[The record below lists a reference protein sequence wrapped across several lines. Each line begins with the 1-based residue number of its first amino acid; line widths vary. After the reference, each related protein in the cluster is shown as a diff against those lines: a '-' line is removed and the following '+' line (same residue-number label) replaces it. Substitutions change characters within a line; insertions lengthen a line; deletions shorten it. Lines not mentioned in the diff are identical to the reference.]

1 MQEESQ
7 PVRFSM
13 QAKLITVGL
22 IVGLTIL
29 LIYWVQ
35 HILAPFIAA
44 IITAYLFNPLISIL
58 QRRTNIGR
66 GIWIAILYILAFSLI
81 YGVGTL
87 VWPRITAQYQELAS
101 WIPSLITDINQELEG
116 NRTIDLGTG
125 LTIDLAPLGEQVG
138 DLISELGRTFSGNV
152 PHLVFSALETVIFTL
167 VYLIVTFYLLLQAN
181 QLKHWAVGLIP
192 APYRAEISDLGRQ
205 IDRVL
210 AAFIRGQLLLILI
223 MSALL
228 YIPLSILNVPYALVI
243 AVTSGILEIIPII
256 GPWSAT
262 AIAITVALFQTDV
275 PFGMSNVGLAAL
287 IGAIYFALRQIEDH
301 FIIPN
306 VMGPLVRL
314 HPAVVIF
321 AILAGGALAGAFGL
335 FVSIPVAAIIRILL
349 RYLYSKLTDETEPP
363 ASLPPAAKSEDVP
376 AREYDSAPAPPLGSL
391 PKKTA
396 NE

>member
-1 MQEESQ
+1 
-7 PVRFSM
+7 
-13 QAKLITVGL
+13 
-22 IVGLTIL
+22 
-29 LIYWVQ
+29 
-35 HILAPFIAA
+35 
-44 IITAYLFNPLISIL
+44 
-58 QRRTNIGR
+58 
-66 GIWIAILYILAFSLI
+66 
-81 YGVGTL
+81 
-87 VWPRITAQYQELAS
+87 
-101 WIPSLITDINQELEG
+101 
-116 NRTIDLGTG
+116 
-125 LTIDLAPLGEQVG
+125 EQVG

-152 PHLVFSALETVIFTL
+152 PHLVFSALETVIFML

-181 QLKHWAVGLIP
+181 QLKNWTVGLIP
-192 APYRAEISDLGRQ
+192 APYRVEISDLGRQ

-223 MSALL
+223 MSVLL

-243 AVTSGILEIIPII
+243 AVASGILEIIPII

-262 AIAITVALFQTDV
+262 VIAMTVALFQTDV

-287 IGAIYFALRQIEDH
+287 IGVIYFALRQIEDH

-335 FVSIPVAAIIRILL
+335 FVSIPVAAVIRILL
-349 RYLYSKLTDETEPP
+349 RYLYSKLTDATKPSAP
-363 ASLPPAAKSEDVP
+363 LPPAAKPED
-376 AREYDSAPAPPLGSL
+376 ATAQGYDSAPAPPLGNL